1 MTFRKNRFGWANI
14 SHVISGGGG
23 LNFNKFLLF
32 NAKLT
37 VLDNAVY
44 RLLISL
50 SSPEIVADKLECCRK
65 TY

>member
-1 MTFRKNRFGWANI
+1 MTFRKKSNWVGKHY

-23 LNFNKFLLF
+23 LNFTKFLSF
-32 NAKLT
+32 NAGLT

-50 SSPEIVADKLECCRK
+50 SSPEI
-65 TY
+65 